1 MEKITKDDIENWIG
15 SDNTLEETL
24 DILTKIAN
32 RSYSIKLFRE
42 EVIGYMKMKTK
53 KELIDWI
60 QTNCEGM
67 LIPDAAYEVY
77 KLGKED
83 GKIC

>member
-1 MEKITKDDIENWIG
+1 
-15 SDNTLEETL
+15 
-24 DILTKIAN
+24 
-32 RSYSIKLFRE
+32 
-42 EVIGYMKMKTK
+42 MKSKE
-53 KELIDWI
+53 ELIDWI

-67 LIPDAAYEVY
+67 LFPDAAYEVY